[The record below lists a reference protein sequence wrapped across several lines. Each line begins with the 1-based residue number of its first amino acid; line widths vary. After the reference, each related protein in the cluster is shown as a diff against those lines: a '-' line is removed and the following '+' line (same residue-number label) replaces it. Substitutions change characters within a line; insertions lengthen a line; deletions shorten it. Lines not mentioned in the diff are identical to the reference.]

1 MKITWVTF
9 GLGWLAIIGFPLL
22 SGFWS
27 KDRIIEAAFVGEGWR
42 PWVFGM
48 TAMLAAGLTAFYMS
62 RLFLLTFHGRSRWDE
77 HDVHP
82 HESPALMTVPMMVL
96 AVGSAFLGLAL
107 GPTGLIQGWLEPV
120 VGTHAEENP
129 VLPSIVITVL
139 TLVLVALGVG
149 LAFVRYV
156 RAEVPVAAP
165 TGSLLTRVAR
175 RDLLQDDVNEALLMR
190 PGQHLTRSLV
200 FLDGKGVDGAVGGLA
215 ALIGGSSSRLRR
227 WQTGFVR
234 SYALSMLA
242 GVVVLLAAVAV
253 IS

>member
-1 MKITWVTF
+1 
-9 GLGWLAIIGFPLL
+9 
-22 SGFWS
+22 
-27 KDRIIEAAFVGEGWR
+27 
-42 PWVFGM
+42 
-48 TAMLAAGLTAFYMS
+48 MS
-62 RLFLLTFHGRSRWDE
+62 RLFLMTFHGQRRWDD

-107 GPTGLIQGWLEPV
+107 GPTGVIQSWLEPV
-120 VGTHAEENP
+120 VGTHGEENS
-129 VLPSIVITVL
+129 VLPPIVITIL
-139 TLVLVALGVG
+139 TLLLVALGAG
-149 LAFVRYV
+149 LAYLRYV
-156 RAEVPVAAP
+156 RSEVPVAAP
-165 TGSLLTRVAR
+165 TGSLLTRAAR

-200 FLDGKGVDGAVGGLA
+200 FLDGRGVDGAVGGLA
-215 ALIGGSSSRLRR
+215 ALVGGTSSRLRR